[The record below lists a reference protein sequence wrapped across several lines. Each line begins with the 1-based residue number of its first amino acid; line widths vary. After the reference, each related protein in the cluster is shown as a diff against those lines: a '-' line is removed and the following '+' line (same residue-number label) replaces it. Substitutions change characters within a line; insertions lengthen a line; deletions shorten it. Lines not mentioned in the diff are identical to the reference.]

1 MTAAGN
7 PRAPS
12 KALMVQWVVEAFS
25 TEVIIRSFAAC
36 GITTSN
42 PNDIHCLGASGIAN
56 AAYDEVLKVHQGAA
70 SMLEESQIMHLT
82 SLVSDIDIDDMELCT
97 IHFICEVLDI
107 Y

>member
-70 SMLEESQIMHLT
+70 SRLEESQIMHLT
-82 SLVSDIDIDDMELCT
+82 LLETLT
-97 IHFICEVLDI
+97 
-107 Y
+107 